1 MLSNNIY
8 GVKITMGISTII
20 VRYRKEINDRIIEVV
35 IWQLTEPVQ
44 GSDHKF
50 KYRLF
55 YGMADGTCLVRYDNE
70 RGKGDHRHIGDQ
82 EVVYS
87 FTTLRKLIDDFE
99 AEIERI

>member
-1 MLSNNIY
+1 
-8 GVKITMGISTII
+8 MGSATEV
-20 VRYRKEINDRIIEVV
+20 VRYRKEKNGRIIEVV
-35 IWQLTEPVQ
+35 IWRLSDPVP
-44 GSDHKF
+44 GSFHRF

-82 EVVYS
+82 ENDYH

-99 AEIERI
+99 TDTERM